1 MKPGPRSLRPE
12 SARRAPQRRVGAAV
26 VIGSITV
33 GLVMFACASQP
44 SLSGPGEE
52 CFAATDCADG
62 LVCVPQRGG
71 ARLCSDDLSQVTG
84 RPPPEGGAAA
94 ETGGDGPSEAKPG
107 DGQGGQD
114 TSMPDTSMPPV
125 DSGADG

>member
-1 MKPGPRSLRPE
+1 M
-12 SARRAPQRRVGAAV
+12 

-33 GLVMFACASQP
+33 GAILFACAAQT
-44 SLSGPGEE
+44 SLSGAGQE
-52 CFAATDCADG
+52 CFAATDCQDG

-84 RPPPEGGAAA
+84 RPPPEAGAAA
-94 ETGGDGPSEAKPG
+94 EAGGDGPREATPT
-107 DGQGGQD
+107 DGPAAQDTSMPD

-125 DSGADG
+125 DAGADG

>member
-1 MKPGPRSLRPE
+1 M
-12 SARRAPQRRVGAAV
+12 
-26 VIGSITV
+26 VIGAITL
-33 GLVMFACASQP
+33 GLVAFACAAKT

-94 ETGGDGPSEAKPG
+94 EAGGDGPKEANPG
-107 DGQGGQD
+107 DGPGQDTSMPD

-125 DSGADG
+125 DSGAVG

>member
-1 MKPGPRSLRPE
+1 MPRGRG
-12 SARRAPQRRVGAAV
+12 RAAV

-33 GLVMFACASQP
+33 GLVVFACASQP

-52 CFAATDCADG
+52 CFAATDCAAG

-84 RPPPEGGAAA
+84 RPPPEGGAPA
-94 ETGGDGPSEAKPG
+94 EAGGDGPREANPS
-107 DGQGGQD
+107 DSPQGQDTSMPD

>member
-1 MKPGPRSLRPE
+1 MRPL
-12 SARRAPQRRVGAAV
+12 V
-26 VIGSITV
+26 VIGSIAAAGIV
-33 GLVMFACASQP
+33 LACASRP

-84 RPPPEGGAAA
+84 RPPPEGGAAMNEA
-94 ETGGDGPSEAKPG
+94 GGDGPREANPT

-114 TSMPDTSMPPV
+114 TSMPDTSMPDTSMPRL
-125 DSGADG
+125 DAGDEG